1 MVTVPQIQFQEHRL
15 ENGLQVMLYR
25 NNRVPLVHLSLHFRV
40 GSSYERPGFSG
51 FAHLFEHMMF
61 QGSHNVAKN
70 EHGKYV
76 DAAGGSWN
84 ASTSKDRTN
93 YYETLPAHFLE
104 RALWLEA
111 DRMGSLKVTV
121 ENFENQRQTVIEE
134 KKQSYDNRPYGLAY
148 LRFDELAYDNWAY
161 AHPIIGCVEDLE
173 KITLE
178 DARNFH
184 QTYYGPGNAVLIVAG
199 DIHEREVLEKIQD
212 RFGSI
217 SNRTQPKTP
226 DLHEPE
232 QKAEKVETLKDSLAV
247 LSGVSLGYHMPE
259 LGSSEYYAL
268 STLALILSHGE
279 SSRLYRK
286 LVSDNNWISSL
297 SVGPNQYKGPELF
310 TIMFQVQDR
319 VKVDEVLKA
328 LEGELE
334 AVQENPV
341 SEQELEKAKNQ
352 IMFQFVA
359 QQTKVSRVG
368 ECLAHYA
375 VYFNDPQLVNSELDR
390 FLSVTGEDILRVAR
404 QTFYCNNRT
413 LISVEPGVSQ
423 AVAFLSAKD
432 RKARRRKKLKH

>member
-1 MVTVPQIQFQEHRL
+1 MITVPQIQFQEHRL
-15 ENGLQVMLYR
+15 ENGLQVILYR
-25 NNRVPLVHLSLHFRV
+25 NNQVPLVHLSLHFRI
-40 GSSYERPGFSG
+40 GSSYERPGLSG

-61 QGSHNVAKN
+61 QGSENVAKN

-111 DRMGSLKVTV
+111 DRMGSLKVTA

-148 LRFDELAYDNWAY
+148 LRFDELAYENWAY
-161 AHPIIGCVEDLE
+161 AHPIIGCLEDLE
-173 KITLE
+173 KVTLE
-178 DARNFH
+178 DAGDFH
-184 QTYYGPGNAVLIVAG
+184 QTYYGPGNAALIVAG
-199 DIHEREVLEKIQD
+199 DIDERDALEKIQD
-212 RFGSI
+212 HFGSI
-217 SNRTQPKTP
+217 SNRTKPNDP

-232 QKAEKVETLKDSLAV
+232 QKAEKVEMLKDSLAI
-247 LSGVSLGYHMPE
+247 LPGVSLGYHMAE
-259 LGSSEYYAL
+259 MGSPEYYAL
-268 STLALILSHGE
+268 SILALILSHGE

-319 VKVDEVLKA
+319 VKVDEVLKV

-334 AVQENPV
+334 AVQEKPV
-341 SEQELEKAKNQ
+341 SEQELEKVKNQ
-352 IMFQFVA
+352 VMFHFVA
-359 QQTKVSRVG
+359 QQATVPRVG

-375 VYFNDPQLVNSELDR
+375 IYFDDPQLINSELDR
-390 FLSVTGEDILRVAR
+390 FLSVTGEDILRAAR
-404 QTFYCNNRT
+404 QTFRSENRT
-413 LISVEPGVSQ
+413 MISVEPGASQ
-423 AVAFLSAKD
+423 PGAFLPANE
-432 RKARRRKKLKH
+432 RKGRHRKKLKR